1 MRTILQALSL
11 LLFSLFLFFA
21 TYKLPDWFPADIYL
35 RLDPLLGL
43 NAVFA
48 AREMI
53 GRALWAFVT
62 IGATLLIGRF
72 FFALTRFYTFFI
84 YPLVITLINLFL
96 DLLRPLS
103 KAFGWVSLSHLH
115 FFQPVFYMS
124 AITLLIFGGIVALNL
139 IAPRFW
145 CRYLCPLGAFLSLIS
160 PLGLFKRKVSDEC
173 NECMKCQKACPMGAI
188 LEDPKTSHLP
198 ECIQCRTCVKVCP
211 RDAITFPVS
220 LSIGCAY
227 SGIDFSRRG
236 FIYSLAGGLGVGF
249 LAVRTPFTLRESK
262 LQLIRAPGA
271 IPETEFLRTCIRCG
285 ECMKSCLT
293 NTLQPCLWES
303 GFSGLWTPKMD

>member
-1 MRTILQALSL
+1 MRTTLQALSL
-11 LLFSLFLFFA
+11 LLFSLFLVFA

-53 GRALWAFVT
+53 GRALWALAT
-62 IGATLLIGRF
+62 IGATLVIGRF
-72 FFALTRFYTFFI
+72 FCAYACPMGASIDFLDLLLFRKKKRESLKTESSLRKVKYFLLIVFIMAAVTGLSLAFLMDPIALLTRFYTFFI
-84 YPLVITLINLFL
+84 YPLAITLINLFL

-103 KAFGWVSLSHLH
+103 KTFGWISLSHLH

-160 PLGLFKRKVSDEC
+160 PLGLFKRKVSQEC
-173 NECMKCQKACPMGAI
+173 NECLKCRKACPMGAI
-188 LEDPKTSHLP
+188 PEDPKTNPLP
-198 ECIQCRTCVKVCP
+198 ECIQCRTCVRVCP
-211 RDAITFPVS
+211 QNAIIFPVS
-220 LSIGCAY
+220 LSIGGEY

-236 FIYSLAGGLGVGF
+236 FIYSLAG
-249 LAVRTPFTLRESK
+249 
-262 LQLIRAPGA
+262 
-271 IPETEFLRTCIRCG
+271 
-285 ECMKSCLT
+285 
-293 NTLQPCLWES
+293 
-303 GFSGLWTPKMD
+303 

>member
-53 GRALWAFVT
+53 GRALWALVT
-62 IGATLLIGRF
+62 IGATLVIGRF
-72 FFALTRFYTFFI
+72 FCAYACPMGASI
-84 YPLVITLINLFL
+84 LFL
-96 DLLRPLS
+96 DFLPPLS
-103 KAFGWVSLSHLH
+103 KALGWVSLSHLH

-160 PLGLFKRKVSDEC
+160 PLGLFKRKVSD
-173 NECMKCQKACPMGAI
+173 
-188 LEDPKTSHLP
+188 
-198 ECIQCRTCVKVCP
+198 
-211 RDAITFPVS
+211 
-220 LSIGCAY
+220 
-227 SGIDFSRRG
+227 
-236 FIYSLAGGLGVGF
+236 
-249 LAVRTPFTLRESK
+249 
-262 LQLIRAPGA
+262 
-271 IPETEFLRTCIRCG
+271 
-285 ECMKSCLT
+285 
-293 NTLQPCLWES
+293 
-303 GFSGLWTPKMD
+303 